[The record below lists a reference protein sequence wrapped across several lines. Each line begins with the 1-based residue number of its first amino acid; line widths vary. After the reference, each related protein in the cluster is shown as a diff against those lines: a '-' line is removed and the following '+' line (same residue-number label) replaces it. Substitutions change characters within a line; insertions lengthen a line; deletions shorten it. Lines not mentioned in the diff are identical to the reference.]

1 MRGPVRILGV
11 HVSYNERENNELN
24 FHLKLR
30 KMQTNL
36 DIWRARNLT
45 LFGKVMIIK
54 SLGLSQL
61 VYSAS
66 TLNVPEEIKS
76 VLKAKLFSYLWNNKK
91 DKIKREGLYQD
102 INKGGLHMVNT
113 ENNVQ
118 GFKTGLD
125 S

>member
-11 HVSYNERENNELN
+11 HVPYNERENNELN

-54 SLGLSQL
+54 SRGLSQL

-66 TLNVPEEIKS
+66 TL
-76 VLKAKLFSYLWNNKK
+76 
-91 DKIKREGLYQD
+91 
-102 INKGGLHMVNT
+102 
-113 ENNVQ
+113 
-118 GFKTGLD
+118 KTKTI
-125 S
+125 